1 MATDPSLRGGQQS
14 RRKSGNEPGRGW
26 PEKNGGPNGGGS
38 FTASSQDIHRTLPHS
53 IEAEQGVLGSML
65 ISPREII
72 AECVEKINEEY
83 FYVPAHQTIYVV
95 LVELWNAGQGIDLI
109 TFTQVLRD
117 RNLLETV
124 GGAAAVTSLFTF
136 VPTAAN
142 VTYYLEIVREKYIL
156 RQIIAACTESVRRS
170 FEEQDEVHNLLDE
183 VEQKIFSVGEDRFK
197 GQVLTMKDQ
206 VMEAIEA
213 IEHLYERRGGITGI
227 STGFAELDR
236 MTNGLHESEMI
247 VIAARPSMG
256 KCLTSDSEITLAD
269 GSIATIEEIVRGQ
282 RARLLTLGA
291 DWRFRFIE
299 PSAFVDDGIKP
310 VYHVVTRLGRSIETT
325 LAHPFLSFS
334 GWTKLEDLKPGMQ
347 IAVPRALRVF
357 GEESCRDCEIKLL
370 AYLIG
375 DGCLTDT
382 TPEFTNGN
390 PRLRADFAEAAREFG
405 DLSVREDTSANTR
418 TPSLHV
424 AKDRTSLTRQRQ
436 EFGRRLRLIVKSHSR
451 SADAIARAA
460 GVLPSSLS
468 QWASGRVAPGAKAL
482 ERLCTALG
490 VSVTELL
497 PNGLAAISRNARN
510 PLTLWL
516 ARLGLWEKGAHA
528 KHVPPFV
535 FRLKREAIALFL
547 NRLFATD
554 GWATL
559 LASGQIQLGY
569 SSVSARLI
577 RQIQHLL
584 LRFGV
589 IVSIRHRQVKYGSGQ
604 RSAWQLDITDA
615 DSIKTFAANIGIFGK
630 EDAVERCR
638 AAAARK
644 RPHTN
649 RDLIPP
655 QVWAHLA
662 KAKGS
667 RSWAAVA
674 RSAGFAAFS
683 NIHVGRRALSRRRL
697 AALAAAVEDGALE
710 QLATSDVYWDTI
722 VSIMPAGEKQV
733 YDLTIRDT
741 HNFVANDICV
751 HNTALAM
758 NIAEHVA
765 INEKLPVAV
774 FSLEMSSQQLVQRL
788 LCSRARVNL
797 QKVRDGFLAER
808 DFPSLTAA
816 ASKLAE
822 AQIFIDDSASL
833 SILELRAKARRLKAQ
848 KDIKL
853 IVVDYLQLLRST
865 TRRAQ
870 DNRQLEISE
879 ISSGLKGL
887 AKELKVPVLVLAQLN
902 RQPEARTGGKPR
914 LSDLR
919 ESGSIEQ
926 DADLVGL
933 LVRPEIYE
941 EDEDARAEKAG
952 EAELIIA
959 KQRNGPVGEVSLTF
973 LKEFTRFEDR
983 ARNVPEPM

>member
-1 MATDPSLRGGQQS
+1 MPERGWSQTNGGQ
-14 RRKSGNEPGRGW
+14 
-26 PEKNGGPNGGGS
+26 NGGGLLPN
-38 FTASSQDIHRTLPHS
+38 SSPDIHTRTLPHS

-83 FYVPAHQTIYVV
+83 FYFAAHQTIYMV

-142 VTYYLEIVREKYIL
+142 VTYYLEIVRDKYIL

-213 IEHLYERRGGITGI
+213 IEQLYERRGGITGI
-227 STGFAELDR
+227 ATGFAELDR
-236 MTNGLHESEMI
+236 MTNGLHEGEMI

-256 KCLTSDSEITLAD
+256 K
-269 GSIATIEEIVRGQ
+269 
-282 RARLLTLGA
+282 
-291 DWRFRFIE
+291 
-299 PSAFVDDGIKP
+299 
-310 VYHVVTRLGRSIETT
+310 
-325 LAHPFLSFS
+325 
-334 GWTKLEDLKPGMQ
+334 
-347 IAVPRALRVF
+347 
-357 GEESCRDCEIKLL
+357 
-370 AYLIG
+370 
-375 DGCLTDT
+375 
-382 TPEFTNGN
+382 
-390 PRLRADFAEAAREFG
+390 
-405 DLSVREDTSANTR
+405 
-418 TPSLHV
+418 
-424 AKDRTSLTRQRQ
+424 
-436 EFGRRLRLIVKSHSR
+436 
-451 SADAIARAA
+451 
-460 GVLPSSLS
+460 
-468 QWASGRVAPGAKAL
+468 
-482 ERLCTALG
+482 
-490 VSVTELL
+490 
-497 PNGLAAISRNARN
+497 
-510 PLTLWL
+510 
-516 ARLGLWEKGAHA
+516 
-528 KHVPPFV
+528 
-535 FRLKREAIALFL
+535 
-547 NRLFATD
+547 
-554 GWATL
+554 
-559 LASGQIQLGY
+559 
-569 SSVSARLI
+569 
-577 RQIQHLL
+577 
-584 LRFGV
+584 
-589 IVSIRHRQVKYGSGQ
+589 
-604 RSAWQLDITDA
+604 
-615 DSIKTFAANIGIFGK
+615 
-630 EDAVERCR
+630 
-638 AAAARK
+638 
-644 RPHTN
+644 
-649 RDLIPP
+649 
-655 QVWAHLA
+655 
-662 KAKGS
+662 
-667 RSWAAVA
+667 
-674 RSAGFAAFS
+674 
-683 NIHVGRRALSRRRL
+683 
-697 AALAAAVEDGALE
+697 
-710 QLATSDVYWDTI
+710 
-722 VSIMPAGEKQV
+722 
-733 YDLTIRDT
+733 
-741 HNFVANDICV
+741 
-751 HNTALAM
+751 TALAM

-959 KQRNGPVGEVSLTF
+959 KQRNGPVGEIALTF

-983 ARNVPEPM
+983 ARNVAEPL